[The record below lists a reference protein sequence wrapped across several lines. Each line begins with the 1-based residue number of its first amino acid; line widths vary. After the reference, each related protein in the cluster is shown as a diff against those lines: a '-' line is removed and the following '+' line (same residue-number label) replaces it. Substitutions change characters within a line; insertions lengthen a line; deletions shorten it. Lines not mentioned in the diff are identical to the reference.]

1 MASPQPLPLQV
12 LVVMHK
18 ISETIRHH
26 KEKREER
33 KGSFGRRK
41 GSDAQV
47 VPVPE
52 AFVSADK
59 PVGSATAVDRKKG
72 GYQGKHDP
80 RADWHQLDAM
90 NEERF
95 MESTNET
102 SKLEALLRSRQQVDP
117 QTRQC
122 ICSSMARA
130 GDVAQQCTTLNDIV

>member
-1 MASPQPLPLQV
+1 MALPQPLPPQALV
-12 LVVMHK
+12 LMHK

-26 KEKREER
+26 KEKRE
-33 KGSFGRRK
+33 GSFGRRK

-59 PVGSATAVDRKKG
+59 PVGSATPVDRKKG

-95 MESTNET
+95 MESSNET
-102 SKLEALLRSRQQVDP
+102 SKLEALFRSQQQVDP
-117 QTRQC
+117 QTRHC
-122 ICSSMARA
+122 ICSSPAYRHPSSVRKGHPPPQSMW
-130 GDVAQQCTTLNDIV
+130 